1 LGGNLREFVT
11 VSIAIARASLQQE
24 GAFPKT
30 KRSEQAATA
39 SRGSAAEAPLDQSGV
54 LLWHWGQAGAGA
66 KFTFELMRELRK
78 VPGITPNIS
87 AVEGSELAGLIQS
100 LDDVPAYVARTF
112 KGNKNSLSGKLAAAR
127 GVLRLPRLARD
138 FEAFLSE
145 QQCDIA
151 ISTMMSIWDSAA
163 LLGLRRTGTRFILV
177 LHDAKLHP
185 GDAYPF
191 REMLMR
197 REIEAADALIVL
209 SDHVRQ
215 EVQALYGFPG
225 DRIWTVPHGAFAF
238 GQDAPKARE
247 FTGERPVRLL
257 FFGRI
262 LAYKGLDHLLNAYRI
277 LHERN
282 VPVELEI
289 VGSGDMAPYERHLQG
304 LQGVTVLNKWVGEDE
319 IADAIART
327 DLVVLPYIEA
337 SQSGVAAAALTA
349 GLPIVATPVGG
360 LVEQVADRQTG
371 IIAKGMTAA
380 DLADAIRSLSDP
392 VLYRHCSE
400 GGLRYARDE
409 LGWSR
414 IATQVSEIV
423 SEVRSLPLRRGPSWR

>member
-1 LGGNLREFVT
+1 M
-11 VSIAIARASLQQE
+11 SIVIAGAGLKQE
-24 GAFPKT
+24 SPLL
-30 KRSEQAATA
+30 KRDLSEQATA
-39 SRGSAAEAPLDQSGV
+39 ASQLGAAETPLGQTRI

-66 KFTFELMRELRK
+66 KFTYELIRELRN
-78 VPGITPNIS
+78 VPGIIPSIS
-87 AVEGSELAGLIQS
+87 AVEGSELASLIQS
-100 LDDVPAYVARTF
+100 IDGMPAYIARTF
-112 KGNKNSLSGKLAAAR
+112 NGNKNSLYGKFAAAC
-127 GVLRLPRLARD
+127 GLLRLPSVARS
-138 FEAFLSE
+138 FEVFLSE
-145 QQCDIA
+145 QQCDVA
-151 ISTMMSIWDSAA
+151 VSTMASIWDTSA
-163 LLGLRRTGTRFILV
+163 LGGLRRTGTRFILV

-185 GDAYPF
+185 GDEYPF
-191 REMLMR
+191 REVLMR

-215 EVQALYGFPG
+215 EVQALYDFPG
-225 DRIWTVPHGAFAF
+225 DRIWTVPHGAFTF
-238 GQDAPKARE
+238 GQDAPQARDL
-247 FTGERPVRLL
+247 TGERPLRLL

-262 LAYKGLDHLLNAYRI
+262 LPYKGLDHLLNAYRI

-304 LQGVTVLNKWVGEDE
+304 LKGITVLNKWVGEDE
-319 IADAIART
+319 IADAMART

-360 LVEQVADRQTG
+360 LVEQVTDRQTG

-414 IATQVSEIV
+414 IATRVSEIV
-423 SEVRSLPLRRGPSWR
+423 SEVRSLPLRRSPSWR